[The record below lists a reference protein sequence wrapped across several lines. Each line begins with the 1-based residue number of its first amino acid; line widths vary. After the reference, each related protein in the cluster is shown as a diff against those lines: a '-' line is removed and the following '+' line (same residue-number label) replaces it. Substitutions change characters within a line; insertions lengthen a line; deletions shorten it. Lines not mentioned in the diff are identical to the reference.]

1 MKMSN
6 VKVQMSNPPSAPDG
20 RWGMGFVI
28 WTLIVGIFLVG
39 WILFCSCAKRGFPP
53 GGPEDKTPPEIVATQ
68 PAGGALNVALD
79 EKIEISFSERMDPRS
94 VEKATFVSPNPEGT
108 LDFNWNGKQVGI
120 EFPSGLKADRT
131 YVVTVGTGARDERR
145 NRLKESYSFAFST
158 GGRLSSG
165 EIRGRVRGEKK
176 VGAGVYV
183 LAYDLKT
190 EREPDPGART
200 GDYITQTAEQGTFAL
215 TYLSP
220 GMYRLFAFQDRD
232 RNEKYTRSKD
242 PLGICSGDV
251 ALSDSAYAVE
261 LSDLYLAV
269 RDTAAPELLSVR
281 ASDRTHV
288 TLRLS
293 KEIELSSLRIE
304 IEGLGV
310 EARFILPEK
319 SETETPPTASK
330 IHLLTEP
337 QRAGT
342 EYSVSI
348 YGRDLWGHPVSEE
361 NRMASFRGS
370 ARSDTLRPHVVS
382 YAPSKEA
389 RAVSLDRPLA
399 LVFDDAMR
407 EAIPDS
413 ALIWE
418 MPPETPVGAWR
429 WIEPNRLCFSPE
441 GSWTEGGAYR
451 LRVDPSLFF
460 DRAGNAS
467 DDSVFVVS
475 FRTLSAD
482 TLGFISG
489 DISDGKD
496 GAAGPFHIEA
506 VKIGRKKERTELMVP
521 EEGPYTWG
529 LFPGSYTLSAFRDED
544 ENGRLSLGQVQPFVP
559 AERIASFPDTV
570 TVRSRWTTEEINWK
584 FLR

>member
-1 MKMSN
+1 M
-6 VKVQMSNPPSAPDG
+6 
-20 RWGMGFVI
+20 
-28 WTLIVGIFLVG
+28 
-39 WILFCSCAKRGFPP
+39 
-53 GGPEDKTPPEIVATQ
+53 VATQ
-68 PAGGALNVALD
+68 PAAGALNVPFG

-94 VEKATFVSPNPEGT
+94 VEKAVFVSPNPEGA
-108 LDFNWNGKQVGI
+108 LRFDWSGKQVGI
-120 EFPSGLKADRT
+120 ELPSGLKADRT

-145 NRLKESYSFAFST
+145 NRLKESHSFAFST
-158 GGRLSSG
+158 GGRLSNG

-190 EREPDPGART
+190 DPEPDPSVRT
-200 GDYITQTAEQGTFAL
+200 GDYITQTAEEGTFAL

-220 GMYRLFAFQDRD
+220 GVYRLFAFQDRD

-251 ALSDSAYAVE
+251 ALSDSAYATE

-269 RDTAAPELLSVR
+269 RDTTAPELLSVR

-293 KEIELSSLRIE
+293 KEIELSSLQIE

-310 EARFILPEK
+310 EARTILPEASE
-319 SETETPPTASK
+319 SETPTTASK

-337 QRAGT
+337 QHSGT
-342 EYSVSI
+342 EYSVSV

-361 NRMASFRGS
+361 SRVASFTGS
-370 ARSDTLRPHVVS
+370 ARADTLRPHVVS
-382 YAPSKEA
+382 YAPHGEA
-389 RAVSLDRPLA
+389 RTVSPDRPIA
-399 LVFDDAMR
+399 LIFDDAMR
-407 EAIPDS
+407 EVIPDS

-418 MPPETPVGAWR
+418 APPETPVGAWR

-441 GSWTEGGAYR
+441 DGWREGSAYR
-451 LRVDPSLFF
+451 LRVDPSQLF

-489 DISDGKD
+489 DLSDGKEA
-496 GAAGPFHIEA
+496 GAGPFHIEA
-506 VKIGRKKERTELMVP
+506 VKVGRKKERTEMMAP

-529 LFPGSYTLSAFRDED
+529 LLPGSYTLSAFRDED
-544 ENGRLSLGQVQPFVP
+544 ENGRLSLGRVQPFVP
-559 AERIASFPDTV
+559 SERIASHPDTL
-570 TVRSRWTTEEINWK
+570 TVRSRWTAEEINWR
-584 FLR
+584 FE